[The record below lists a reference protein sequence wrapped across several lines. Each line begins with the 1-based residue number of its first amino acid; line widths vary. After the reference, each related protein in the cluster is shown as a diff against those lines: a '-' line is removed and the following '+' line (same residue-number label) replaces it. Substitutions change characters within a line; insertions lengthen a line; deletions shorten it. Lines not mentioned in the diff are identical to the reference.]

1 MKSAMEAQEPVLLRV
16 ARWLAFA
23 SSAAIVVG
31 IAPSQIL
38 LGLAL
43 LALLVSREKLRLPP
57 IKLPLALFLFGTLL
71 AIALSGDPA
80 AGWPQVKKIYVFFQL
95 LVVFSLLRNMAMI
108 RWLFLSWAAFG
119 SISAGLSFWQF
130 ARKVQEAHAARSN
143 VYDYYVGARITGFM
157 SHWYTFSA
165 EEMFVLIMLGSFLF
179 FSPAAR
185 KRLWIWIA
193 VAAISLS
200 GLLLAETRGVWI
212 ATGVAGLYLLWF
224 LRRWLVAL
232 VPVLIV
238 AGFLLSPTVIRNRF
252 VSIVHPTS
260 LDSNDFRKVTWRT
273 GLRMIE
279 RHPWFGLGPEMPRI
293 HFDEYVP
300 ADIPRPLPVGS
311 YIHLHNIY
319 LHYAAERGIPVLLVF
334 LWLMGKIIRDFWAGL
349 KTIPSGRDDRRFLLH
364 GGIAVVL
371 ATLVDGVTNMNLGD
385 SEVLTMFLVVVACGY
400 LALEIG
406 VAKESSP
413 QPEQIPAAA

>member
-1 MKSAMEAQEPVLLRV
+1 MDAPESLLLRT

-23 SSAAIVVG
+23 SSAVIVVG

-43 LALLVSREKLRLPP
+43 LALLLSGEKLRLPP
-57 IKLPLALFLFGTLL
+57 IKLPLGLFLLGTLV
-71 AIALSGDPA
+71 AIAFSGNPA
-80 AGWPQVKKIYVFFQL
+80 AGWPQIKKIYVFFQL
-95 LVVFSLLRNMAMI
+95 LAAFSLLRNMAMI

-119 SISAGLSFWQF
+119 SVSAGLSFAQF
-130 ARKVQEAHAARSN
+130 ARKVQQAHAAGSD
-143 VYDYYVGARITGFM
+143 VYTYYVGERVTGFM

-165 EEMFVLIMLGSFLF
+165 EEMFVLLMLGSFLF
-179 FSPAAR
+179 FAPQAR
-185 KRLWIWIA
+185 KRMWLWIV
-193 VAAISLS
+193 VALASAL

-212 ATGVAGLYLLWF
+212 ATAVGTLYLLWF
-224 LRRWLVAL
+224 WRRWLVIL
-232 VPVLIV
+232 VPAVV
-238 AGFLLSPTVIRNRF
+238 AVGILLSPNVIRQRF
-252 VSIVHPTS
+252 TSILHPST

-279 RHPWFGLGPEMPRI
+279 RHPWLGLGPEMPRI

-319 LHYAAERGIPVLLVF
+319 LHYAAERGIPTLLIF
-334 LWLMGKIIRDFWAGL
+334 LWLMGRILRDFWRGL
-349 KTIPSGRDDRRFLLH
+349 RALPPGRDDRRFLLQ
-364 GGIAVVL
+364 GGIAVVI
-371 ATLVDGVTNMNLGD
+371 AILVDGVSNMNLGD

-400 LALEIG
+400 IALEKKAVSG
-406 VAKESSP
+406 FAESP
-413 QPEQIPAAA
+413 QEIRAAA